1 MTPDDILAFWF
12 DEIEPSKWFVKDLAF
27 DQVLID
33 RFSVIHEKARQCELF
48 EWRSSAEGCLA
59 EVIILD
65 QFSRNMFR
73 DTATAFASDS
83 LALALAQVAITS
95 GKDTNLTAE
104 QRTFLYMP
112 FMHSESL
119 QVHDVAVKLFTQNG
133 IQNNLDFEI
142 KHRDIIAQFGRY
154 PHRNTI
160 LGRDSSP
167 AELAFLNK
175 PGSSF

>member
-1 MTPDDILAFWF
+1 
-12 DEIEPSKWFVKDLAF
+12 
-27 DQVLID
+27 
-33 RFSVIHEKARQCELF
+33 
-48 EWRSSAEGCLA
+48 
-59 EVIILD
+59 
-65 QFSRNMFR
+65 
-73 DTATAFASDS
+73 
-83 LALALAQVAITS
+83 
-95 GKDTNLTAE
+95 
-104 QRTFLYMP
+104 
-112 FMHSESL
+112 
-119 QVHDVAVKLFTQNG
+119 VKLFTQNG

>member
-1 MTPDDILAFWF
+1 
-12 DEIEPSKWFVKDLAF
+12 
-27 DQVLID
+27 
-33 RFSVIHEKARQCELF
+33 
-48 EWRSSAEGCLA
+48 
-59 EVIILD
+59 
-65 QFSRNMFR
+65 
-73 DTATAFASDS
+73 
-83 LALALAQVAITS
+83 
-95 GKDTNLTAE
+95 
-104 QRTFLYMP
+104 MP

-154 PHRNTI
+154 PHRNAI
-160 LGRDSSP
+160 LGRDSNP